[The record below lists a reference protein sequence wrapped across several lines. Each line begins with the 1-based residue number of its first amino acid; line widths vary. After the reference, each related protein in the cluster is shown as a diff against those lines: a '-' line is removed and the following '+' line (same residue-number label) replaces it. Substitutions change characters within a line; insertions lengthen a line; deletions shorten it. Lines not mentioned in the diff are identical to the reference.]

1 MEKNKKKKKTIEQEL
16 KRDKIMLVITS
27 LVIVIL
33 LSLLVASRNYRD
45 FSAINIK
52 TNNKTI
58 FSISDLT
65 INNLKY
71 GDSEE
76 KVLKELGTPIKES
89 NKTRDKYSY
98 KELEYNNLKITLR
111 ENYDDYILTG
121 VEIKSDKYVINRNI
135 KIGNSIVKT
144 MKKFKVE
151 NKSGQY
157 LYGNYSIG
165 SLSDEEIT
173 DTIYFGVR
181 NNKKVVYVNKDAT
194 VNDMYSNI
202 SKLTLD
208 YKKGKITK
216 IIWSYDF
223 E

>member
-33 LSLLVASRNYRD
+33 LSLLIASRNYRD

-71 GDSEE
+71 GDNEE

-89 NKTRDKYSY
+89 NETKDKYSY

-121 VEIKSDKYVINRNI
+121 VEIKSDKYIINRNI

-216 IIWSYDF
+216 ITWSYDF

>member
-71 GDSEE
+71 GDNEE

-165 SLSDEEIT
+165 SLSDKEIA

-181 NNKKVVYVNKDAT
+181 NNKKVVYVNKDAS
-194 VNDMYSNI
+194 VNDMSSNI

-216 IIWSYDF
+216 ITWSYDF

>member
-71 GDSEE
+71 GDNEE

-89 NKTRDKYSY
+89 NETKDKYSY

-208 YKKGKITK
+208 SKKGKITK
-216 IIWSYDF
+216 ITWSYDF

>member
-71 GDSEE
+71 GDNEE

-194 VNDMYSNI
+194 VNDMHSNI

-216 IIWSYDF
+216 ITWSYDF

>member
-71 GDSEE
+71 GDNEE

-89 NKTRDKYSY
+89 NETKDKYSY

-165 SLSDEEIT
+165 SLSDEEMT

-194 VNDMYSNI
+194 VNDMHSNI

-216 IIWSYDF
+216 ITWSYDF

>member
-52 TNNKTI
+52 ANNKTI

-71 GDSEE
+71 GDNEE

-89 NKTRDKYSY
+89 NKTKDKYSY

-181 NNKKVVYVNKDAT
+181 NNKKVVYVNKDAS
-194 VNDMYSNI
+194 VNDMSSNI

-216 IIWSYDF
+216 ITWSYDF

>member
-71 GDSEE
+71 GDNEE

-89 NKTRDKYSY
+89 NKTKDKYSY

-121 VEIKSDKYVINRNI
+121 VEIKSDKYIINRNI

-151 NKSGQY
+151 NKNGQY

-181 NNKKVVYVNKDAT
+181 NNKKVVYVNKDAY
-194 VNDMYSNI
+194 VNDMTSNI

-216 IIWSYDF
+216 ITWSYDF

>member
-33 LSLLVASRNYRD
+33 LSLLIASRNYRD

-71 GDSEE
+71 GDNEE

-216 IIWSYDF
+216 ITWSYDF

>member
-71 GDSEE
+71 GDNEE

-89 NKTRDKYSY
+89 NKTKDKYSY

-194 VNDMYSNI
+194 VNDMHSNI

-216 IIWSYDF
+216 ITWSYDF

>member
-71 GDSEE
+71 GDNEE

-89 NKTRDKYSY
+89 NKTKDKYSY

-135 KIGNSIVKT
+135 KIGNSIVKA

-216 IIWSYDF
+216 ITWSYDF

>member
-16 KRDKIMLVITS
+16 KRDKVMLVITS

-71 GDSEE
+71 GDNEE

-89 NKTRDKYSY
+89 NKTKDKYSY

-151 NKSGQY
+151 NKNGQY

-216 IIWSYDF
+216 ITWSYDF

>member
-1 MEKNKKKKKTIEQEL
+1 MEKNKKEKKTIEQEL

-27 LVIVIL
+27 LVIAIL

-71 GDSEE
+71 GDNEE

-89 NKTRDKYSY
+89 NETKDKYSY

-216 IIWSYDF
+216 ITWSYDF

>member
-71 GDSEE
+71 GDNEE

-151 NKSGQY
+151 NKSGHY

-216 IIWSYDF
+216 ITWSYDF

>member
-33 LSLLVASRNYRD
+33 LSLLVISRNYRD

-71 GDSEE
+71 GDNEE

-181 NNKKVVYVNKDAT
+181 NNKKVVYVNKDAS
-194 VNDMYSNI
+194 VNDMSSNI

-216 IIWSYDF
+216 ITWSYDF

>member
-58 FSISDLT
+58 FSISD
-65 INNLKY
+65 N
-71 GDSEE
+71 EE

-89 NKTRDKYSY
+89 NKTRDKYLY

-216 IIWSYDF
+216 ITWSYDF

>member
-33 LSLLVASRNYRD
+33 LSLLIASRNYRD

-71 GDSEE
+71 GDNEE

-89 NKTRDKYSY
+89 NKTKDKYSY

-165 SLSDEEIT
+165 SLSDKEIA

-181 NNKKVVYVNKDAT
+181 NNKKVVYVNKDAS
-194 VNDMYSNI
+194 VNDMSSNI

-216 IIWSYDF
+216 ITWSYDF

>member
-1 MEKNKKKKKTIEQEL
+1 M
-16 KRDKIMLVITS
+16 
-27 LVIVIL
+27 
-33 LSLLVASRNYRD
+33 
-45 FSAINIK
+45 
-52 TNNKTI
+52 
-58 FSISDLT
+58 
-65 INNLKY
+65 
-71 GDSEE
+71 
-76 KVLKELGTPIKES
+76 LKELGTPIKES
-89 NKTRDKYSY
+89 NETKDKYSY

-216 IIWSYDF
+216 ITWSYDF

>member
-71 GDSEE
+71 GDNEE
-76 KVLKELGTPIKES
+76 KVLKELGTPIKGS

-216 IIWSYDF
+216 ITWSYDF

>member
-71 GDSEE
+71 GDNEE
-76 KVLKELGTPIKES
+76 KVLKELGTPIKGS

-194 VNDMYSNI
+194 VNDMHSNI

-216 IIWSYDF
+216 ITWSYDF

>member
-71 GDSEE
+71 GDNEE

-89 NKTRDKYSY
+89 NETKDKYSY

-216 IIWSYDF
+216 ITWSYDF

>member
-71 GDSEE
+71 GDNEE
-76 KVLKELGTPIKES
+76 KV
-89 NKTRDKYSY
+89 
-98 KELEYNNLKITLR
+98 
-111 ENYDDYILTG
+111 
-121 VEIKSDKYVINRNI
+121 
-135 KIGNSIVKT
+135 
-144 MKKFKVE
+144 
-151 NKSGQY
+151 
-157 LYGNYSIG
+157 
-165 SLSDEEIT
+165 
-173 DTIYFGVR
+173 
-181 NNKKVVYVNKDAT
+181 
-194 VNDMYSNI
+194 
-202 SKLTLD
+202 
-208 YKKGKITK
+208 
-216 IIWSYDF
+216 
-223 E
+223 

>member
-71 GDSEE
+71 GDNEE
-76 KVLKELGTPIKES
+76 KVLKELETPIKES

-216 IIWSYDF
+216 ITWSYDF

>member
-27 LVIVIL
+27 LVIAIL

-71 GDSEE
+71 GDNEE

-89 NKTRDKYSY
+89 NETKDKYSY

-194 VNDMYSNI
+194 VNDMHSNI

-216 IIWSYDF
+216 ITWSYDF

>member
-27 LVIVIL
+27 LVIAIL

-71 GDSEE
+71 GDNEE

-89 NKTRDKYSY
+89 NETKDKYSY

-194 VNDMYSNI
+194 VNDMHSNI

-216 IIWSYDF
+216 INWSYDF

>member
-27 LVIVIL
+27 LVIAIL

-71 GDSEE
+71 GDNEE

-89 NKTRDKYSY
+89 NETKDKYSY

-181 NNKKVVYVNKDAT
+181 NNKKVVNVNKDAT
-194 VNDMYSNI
+194 VNDMHSNI

-216 IIWSYDF
+216 ITWSYDF

>member
-71 GDSEE
+71 GDNEE

-165 SLSDEEIT
+165 SLSDEEIK

-216 IIWSYDF
+216 ITWSYDF

>member
-71 GDSEE
+71 GDNEE

-89 NKTRDKYSY
+89 NKTRDKYLY

-194 VNDMYSNI
+194 VNDMHSNI

-216 IIWSYDF
+216 ITWSYDF

>member
-27 LVIVIL
+27 LVIAIL

-58 FSISDLT
+58 FSISDLA

-71 GDSEE
+71 GDNEE

-89 NKTRDKYSY
+89 NETKDKYSY

-194 VNDMYSNI
+194 VNDMHSNI

-216 IIWSYDF
+216 ITWSYDF

>member
-1 MEKNKKKKKTIEQEL
+1 
-16 KRDKIMLVITS
+16 
-27 LVIVIL
+27 
-33 LSLLVASRNYRD
+33 
-45 FSAINIK
+45 
-52 TNNKTI
+52 
-58 FSISDLT
+58 
-65 INNLKY
+65 
-71 GDSEE
+71 
-76 KVLKELGTPIKES
+76 
-89 NKTRDKYSY
+89 
-98 KELEYNNLKITLR
+98 
-111 ENYDDYILTG
+111 
-121 VEIKSDKYVINRNI
+121 
-135 KIGNSIVKT
+135 

-216 IIWSYDF
+216 ITWSYDF

>member
-33 LSLLVASRNYRD
+33 LSLLVISRNYRD
-45 FSAINIK
+45 FRSINIK

-71 GDSEE
+71 GDNEE

-89 NKTRDKYSY
+89 NKTKNNYSY
-98 KELEYNNLKITLR
+98 KELKYDNLKITLR

-121 VEIKSDKYVINRNI
+121 VEIKSNKYVINRKI
-135 KIGNSIVKT
+135 KVGNNIVKV

-165 SLSDEEIT
+165 ALSDEEIT

-181 NNKKVVYVNKDAT
+181 NNKKVVYVNKDAS
-194 VNDMYSNI
+194 VNDMSSNI

-216 IIWSYDF
+216 ITWSYDF

>member
-71 GDSEE
+71 GDNEE

-89 NKTRDKYSY
+89 NETKDKYSY

-181 NNKKVVYVNKDAT
+181 NNKKVIYVNKDAT

-216 IIWSYDF
+216 ITWSYDF

>member
-1 MEKNKKKKKTIEQEL
+1 MEKNKKKKKTVEQEL
-16 KRDKIMLVITS
+16 KRDKIILLVTS
-27 LVIVIL
+27 IVIVIL
-33 LSLLVASRNYRD
+33 LSLLIVSRNYRD
-45 FSAINIK
+45 FSSINIK
-52 TNNKTI
+52 TNNKTT

-71 GDSEE
+71 GDNEK
-76 KVLKELGTPIKES
+76 KVLKELGTPNKES
-89 NKTRDKYSY
+89 NKTKNNYSY
-98 KELEYNNLKITLR
+98 KELQYDNLKITLK

-121 VEIKSDKYVINRNI
+121 VEIKSNKYVVSRKI
-135 KIGNSIVKT
+135 KVGKNIVKA

-157 LYGNYSIG
+157 LYGNYSI
-165 SLSDEEIT
+165 SALNDEEIT

-181 NNKKVVYVNKDAT
+181 SNKKVIYVNKDAS
-194 VNDMYSNI
+194 VNDISSNTA
-202 SKLTLD
+202 KLTLD

-216 IIWSYDF
+216 ITWSYDV